1 MQTTEGVKIKPDGA
15 IHPRVYVLTEFPS
28 PEELLRNKVFCGSV
42 GHAFDRMLVEAGLLR
57 ADCYFSYVL
66 CEGLPG
72 HAKGKIDGYYPKT
85 KRDTIYNFHK
95 FLHDRWVHPAIADSK
110 ERIHAEIARLNP
122 DVILC
127 LGNAALHT
135 LLGQWG
141 IKAWR
146 GSIADFQG
154 IPVIATY
161 TPQYLFRVWADRP
174 VVIAD
179 LQRVRRV
186 LEEGVAKEPDW
197 DFIIKPSFREAESTL
212 EHILLG
218 LELAKESQPL
228 ACDIETRGG
237 HINCIGLAWTT
248 TEAICIPLISLE
260 CPGGF
265 YSLEQEG
272 RLIWLLYRILTH
284 RNCKTVGQNFSYDT
298 QYIFRAWH
306 FLASHVEDTMI
317 MQHTLYPGMEKGLG
331 FLSSLHSESH
341 VYWKDE
347 GKLWTPNMP
356 ETQHWEYNA
365 KDCCRTLEVF
375 YSLSK
380 TLKSEGL
387 QHVYERQ
394 MYRVWRTVQAA
405 MRRGVRVDEGRRKRL
420 QLDLFAAI
428 QTAQQ
433 RVNRLVGHE
442 LNVNSSPQMQKLFYQ
457 DLGQK
462 VVYAKKPNAEGKKP
476 PTCDS
481 DALDV
486 IMEREPILG
495 PLCVAIQELRSLGV
509 FYSTFALAKLDYDR
523 RMRSDYN
530 IAGTETFRL
539 ASRQNPFGS
548 GMNLQNVPKGDE

>member
-1 MQTTEGVKIKPDGA
+1 MDTSEIRIKPDGA
-15 IHPRVYVLTEFPS
+15 QNPRVYVLTEFPS
-28 PEELLRNKVFCGSV
+28 PEELLRNKPFCGSV
-42 GHAFDRMLVEAGLLR
+42 GHAFDKMLVEAGLLR
-57 ADCYFSYVL
+57 ADCFFSYVT
-66 CEGLPG
+66 CKGLPG
-72 HAKGKIDGYYPKT
+72 LYKNKIDGHYPKT
-85 KRDTIYNFHK
+85 KRDTIYEFHK
-95 FLHDRWVHPAIADSK
+95 FLHDRWVHPDIAESQ
-110 ERIHAEIARLNP
+110 ERIRGEIERLKP

-127 LGNAALHT
+127 LGNASLHT

-141 IKAWR
+141 IQAWR
-146 GSIADFQG
+146 GSIASYEG

-161 TPQYLFRVWADRP
+161 TPQYIFRVWADRT
-174 VVIAD
+174 VVVAD
-179 LQRVRRV
+179 LQRVRRI
-186 LEEGVAKEPDW
+186 LEEGVAAEPEW
-197 DFIIKPSFREAESTL
+197 DFIIRPNFREAEQCL
-212 EHILLG
+212 ETILLG
-218 LELAKESQPL
+218 LDVAREPQPI

-237 HINCIGLAWTT
+237 HINCIGFAWTT
-248 TEAICIPLISLE
+248 TEAITIPLISLE
-260 CPGGF
+260 CPHGF
-265 YSLEQEG
+265 YSVEQEA
-272 RLIWLLYRILTH
+272 RLVWLIYKIFTH
-284 RNCKTVGQNFSYDT
+284 PKCIIVGQNFSYDT

-306 FLASHVEDTMI
+306 FLASWVEDTMI

-331 FLSSLHSESH
+331 FLSSLHAESH

-347 GKLWTPNMP
+347 GKLWNPKMP

-365 KDCCRTLEVF
+365 KDCCRTLEVY
-375 YSLSK
+375 YSLRK
-380 TLKSEGL
+380 TLQQEKLE
-387 QHVYERQ
+387 HVYQRQ

-405 MRRGVRVDEGRRKRL
+405 MRRGVGIDEARRKRL
-420 QLDLFAAI
+420 QIDLFHAI
-428 QTAQQ
+428 QKAQQ

-462 VVYAKKPNAEGKKP
+462 VVYAKKANAEGKKP

-481 DALDV
+481 DALDT
-486 IMEREPILG
+486 IMEREPLLG

-509 FYSTFALAKLDYDR
+509 FYSTFAVAKLDYDR